1 LLSSPFFGKRPLKKN
16 NKIEK
21 PFPVVFP
28 ISGTIV
34 FSVQFAS
41 FFKQQTYQLNSL
53 LIYLLLQCSIR
64 AFCRFTFKV
73 VVEIEDAEDV
83 VLECFG
89 EPRAK
94 KKDAE
99 EHAAEGALW
108 YLKHDGYLLETD

>member
-1 LLSSPFFGKRPLKKN
+1 
-16 NKIEK
+16 
-21 PFPVVFP
+21 
-28 ISGTIV
+28 
-34 FSVQFAS
+34 
-41 FFKQQTYQLNSL
+41 
-53 LIYLLLQCSIR
+53 
-64 AFCRFTFKV
+64 
-73 VVEIEDAEDV
+73 VEIEDAEDV